1 MSFMSAVYKRLE
13 ESNIEDVPVKA
24 GIIAQASLVQAL
36 GGGHYNQETKLY
48 KLFYEANLRIIII
61 KTIVQIK

>member
-1 MSFMSAVYKRLE
+1 ME

-36 GGGHYNQETKLY
+36 GGAHYNQETKLY

>member
-1 MSFMSAVYKRLE
+1 MSFMSVVYKRLE

-24 GIIAQASLVQAL
+24 GIIAQVSFVQAL